1 MKSYSIIARR
11 LGSVF
16 ASASIHKTNQ
26 QTLQDFYISDEK
38 AKKIREANN
47 VPSDTPIP
55 MVITSRLAEDW
66 FEHLNKMAEN
76 PDNRS
81 LCIEL
86 EILFKRSS
94 LSYFPLFFTLFH
106 EMEKSDFFS
115 PF

>member
-16 ASASIHKTNQ
+16 ASASGYKTNQ
-26 QTLQDFYISDEK
+26 KTLQYFYISDEK
-38 AKKIREANN
+38 AKHIREVNN

-55 MVITSRLAEDW
+55 MEITSKLAEDW

-76 PDNRS
+76 PDNRG

-86 EILFKRSS
+86 
-94 LSYFPLFFTLFH
+94 
-106 EMEKSDFFS
+106 
-115 PF
+115 